1 MTIVAEQL
9 EAIAAEVDEALN
21 SGHFDLPTLPDIA
34 IKIRDLIDDPN
45 VSADQLV
52 NLLSADPVISA
63 HIIKAANSAAA
74 SGSGAQVETVRA
86 AISRLGYRMLRNI
99 VITVTVS
106 KLFKATSP
114 IIDRRLKQLWERS
127 RVVAACSFVI
137 ALHQRHLKPEQ
148 AMLAGMIHNLGA
160 LPLCIYADRHHPRL
174 DQDALEALIRRFST
188 RVGVKLLENWH
199 FPEELIEVVAG
210 YENLQRQKASGQSDY
225 VDVVTVA
232 GLQST
237 GTAKF
242 VAWQNV
248 SAASRLGCGPEHCI
262 SFNEDHAAQ
271 LNIACEMLGL
281 PTKPAATPTPARTIS
296 APAHAPK
303 KSMTEEPSSWLGSIR
318 KLFR

>member
-1 MTIVAEQL
+1 MGTEQQL
-9 EAIAAEVDEALN
+9 ESIAREVDEALD
-21 SGHFDLPTLPDIA
+21 SGIFDLPTLPDIA
-34 IKIRDLIDDPN
+34 IKLRDLIDDPN
-45 VSADQLV
+45 VSADKLV

-74 SGSGAQVETVRA
+74 SGGSPQVETVRA

-99 VITVTVS
+99 VVTVTVS
-106 KLFKATSP
+106 KLFKASSP

-127 RVVAACSFVI
+127 RMVAASSFVI

-148 AMLAGMIHNLGA
+148 AMLAGMVHNLGA

-174 DQDALEALIRRFST
+174 DQDALEALLRRFST

-199 FPEELIEVVAG
+199 FPVELIDVVAE
-210 YENLQRQKASGQSDY
+210 YEHLQRQSPSGQSDY

-248 SAASRLGCGPEHCI
+248 SAASRMGCGPEHCM
-262 SFNEDHAAQ
+262 SFNEEHAAQ
-271 LNIACEMLGL
+271 LNIAYEMLGL
-281 PTKPAATPTPARTIS
+281 PTKPVSAPTPTRTTS
-296 APAHAPK
+296 APA
-303 KSMTEEPSSWLGSIR
+303 KSSAEEPSSWLGSIR